1 MQAEADN
8 AARSYPAYRTLWIWL
23 LLGWIVSYADRTITG
38 PVVTYMI
45 ENDIA
50 LLRGV
55 ENQFALGGLVGSM
68 FFAGYM
74 LTQFPGGYL
83 GDRFG
88 HRTIIVISIF
98 WAAIATLVS
107 GVMTALL
114 GFVALRVITGLG
126 EGTFYSNDRTVITQ
140 QSPYEKRSLGLGVV
154 ITGLSIGLTLAL
166 LLTPPLIRLG
176 EPIFGADGAWRM
188 PFFVL
193 GAATVVV
200 ALGIQRFFKGQGGDF
215 EFRPTYGSAL
225 KGLAGYSVV
234 LFAAVMVVYVVSIQA
249 GLPEW
254 GTAILVT
261 VLALFL
267 IAFVF
272 GSKGG
277 EVSPILH
284 NRNLILIYLA
294 AIAYLWHLWFLGFWS
309 VSIISD
315 TGGTTFVT
323 AGLTAAFNAGAGIL
337 GFPAGG
343 WLADYA
349 KRRGWGRKGMLA
361 SFTLILAVMT
371 AGFGFYVA
379 AGGQSLFVLSI
390 LLFVSS
396 LFFFALQPISHALTA
411 DLVPTAAL
419 MGAAFGMWN
428 LVAEIGA
435 VLSPA
440 VSGVLR
446 GATGDWVAAVM
457 VDAGIVFASFV
468 LILFVR
474 ESGPQET
481 SSAPEDSPNAASAQR
496 QENTV

>member
-1 MQAEADN
+1 MEAGADG
-8 AARSYPAYRTLWIWL
+8 RGGYPAYRTLWIWL
-23 LLGWIVSYADRTITG
+23 LLGWIVSYADRSITG

-45 ENDIA
+45 NNDVA

-55 ENQFALGGLVGSM
+55 ENKFALGGLVGSM

-88 HRTIIVISIF
+88 HRTIIVISIV
-98 WAAIATLVS
+98 WAGAATLVS

-140 QSPYEKRSLGLGVV
+140 QSPFEKRSLGMGVV

-176 EPIFGADGAWRM
+176 STFFGEDGAWRM

-193 GAATVVV
+193 GILTLIVGFG
-200 ALGIQRFFKGQGGDF
+200 LHGFFRSQGGEF
-215 EFRPTYGSAL
+215 EFRPTYPSAL
-225 KGLAGYSVV
+225 TGLAKYSVV
-234 LFAAVMVVYVVSIQA
+234 LFVAVMVVYYVALRA

-254 GTAILVT
+254 GVAILVAA
-261 VLALFL
+261 LALAL
-267 IAFVF
+267 IGFVF

-277 EVSPILH
+277 EVSPVLY
-284 NRNLILIYLA
+284 NRNLLLIYIS
-294 AIAYLWHLWFLGFWS
+294 AIAILWHLWFVGFWS
-309 VSIISD
+309 VSIISEA
-315 TGGTTFVT
+315 GSATFVT

-343 WLADYA
+343 WLADYS
-349 KRRGWGRKGMLA
+349 KRKGWGRKTMLA
-361 SFTLILAVMT
+361 AFTLILGLLT
-371 AGFGFYVA
+371 LGFGFYIM
-379 AGGQSLFVLSI
+379 GGGSSI
-390 LLFVSS
+390 FALGLLLFVSS
-396 LFFFALQPISHALTA
+396 LFFFALQPMSHALTA

-419 MGAAFGMWN
+419 FGAAFGMWN
-428 LVAEIGA
+428 LIAEIGA

-446 GATGDWVAAVM
+446 GATGNWTLAVM
-457 VDAGIVFASFV
+457 VDAGLILVSFV
-468 LILFVR
+468 LVLFIQEPSEDSAASEEQDPAPREYAAR
-474 ESGPQET
+474 ESG
-481 SSAPEDSPNAASAQR
+481 
-496 QENTV
+496 